1 MLYNFM
7 SAFVACLVVVLLGEW
22 ISKLTKGWIPSVFI
36 SAVILLLCFRDG
48 KNAALFMFRKSHGVS
63 HHAAAV

>member
-22 ISKLTKGWIPSVFI
+22 LSKLTKGWIPS
-36 SAVILLLCFRDG
+36 A
-48 KNAALFMFRKSHGVS
+48 
-63 HHAAAV
+63 